1 MSYKVIYSKI
11 ALKQLK
17 KMDNHNKLYILSWI
31 DKNLEG
37 TYDPYK
43 KGKTLKGNFKGSI
56 RYRVG
61 DYRVITDIQG
71 DKLIILV
78 LSVEHRSSV
87 YK

>member
-1 MSYKVIYSKI
+1 MSYKVIYSKK
-11 ALKQLK
+11 ALHQFK

-37 TYDPYK
+37 TNNPYA
-43 KGKTLKGNFKGSI
+43 KGKSLRGNLKGSI

-61 DYRVITDIQG
+61 DYRIIAEVREE
-71 DKLIILV
+71 KLIILI
-78 LSVEHRSSV
+78 LSAEHRSSV

>member
-1 MSYKVIYSKI
+1 MSYRIIYSKN
-11 ALKQLK
+11 ALKKLK
-17 KMDNHNKLYILSWI
+17 KLDNHNKLYILSWI

-37 TYDPYK
+37 TNDPYE

-61 DYRVITDIQG
+61 DYRIITDIQN

-78 LSVEHRSSV
+78 VNVEHRSTV

>member
-1 MSYKVIYSKI
+1 MSYKVIYSKSV
-11 ALKQLK
+11 LK
-17 KMDNHNKLYILSWI
+17 KLKKLDNHNKLYILSWI

-37 TYDPYK
+37 TNDPYE
-43 KGKTLKGNFKGSI
+43 KGKVLKGNFKGSI

-61 DYRVITDIQG
+61 DYRIITEIQD

-78 LSVEHRSSV
+78 VNAEHRSSV